1 MERFF
6 QWTGKLTC
14 IFIFFGLLMMI
25 PFVFYCGHGSS
36 MMRNPDELSGLG
48 KKATSSRKT
57 NPQKTDVPQNP
68 KSPIP
73 LATVI
78 VRPTLEN
85 LSKLPAYTLSCDGRS
100 LCLDETIQDIA
111 TDLQAQKLLY
121 NSKPF
126 TDCSGIFHR
135 VLREINKRCPDY
147 QLPDAEQYRNTREI
161 ARWYYEQ
168 GELIVIEDPF
178 AAAGLIKPGAVLFFG
193 YRDKKYKNIKPA
205 QLFTSFGIEHMGVVV
220 DVQYDSYQRVMSY
233 GLFHG
238 QTTGKIAS
246 VTRFHQRNP
255 TRPNLPPFGNGN
267 QQWVAFAR
275 IVKPLSDLITNK
287 R

>member
-6 QWTGKLTC
+6 QWTGRLTR
-14 IFIFFGLLMMI
+14 IFTFFCLILLLPLI
-25 PFVFYCGHGSS
+25 FYCSHSSS
-36 MMRNPDELSGLG
+36 MMRDPDELSMLG
-48 KKATSSRKT
+48 KKKTSPRKT
-57 NPQKTDVPQNP
+57 SPKKADIPPNP
-68 KSPIP
+68 KPPTP

-85 LSKLPAYTLSCDGRS
+85 LSKLSSYTLSCDGRTHY
-100 LCLDETIQDIA
+100 LDETIQDIA
-111 TDLQAQKLLY
+111 TDLQAQKLYY

-135 VLREINKRCPDY
+135 VLREINKRCPNY
-147 QLPDAEQYRNTREI
+147 QLPDAEQYRDTREL
-161 ARWYYEQ
+161 ARWYHDQ
-168 GELIVIEDPF
+168 RELIVIEDPF
-178 AAAGLIKPGAVLFFG
+178 TAADLIKPGAVLFFG
-193 YRDKKYKNIKPA
+193 YRDRKYKNIKA
-205 QLFTSFGIEHMGVVV
+205 TQLFGPAGIEHMGVVV
-220 DVQYDSYQRVMSY
+220 DVQYDKYQRVMSY

-246 VTRFHQRNP
+246 ITRFHQRNP
-255 TRPNLPPFGNGN
+255 SRPNLPPFGNWN

-275 IVKPLSDLITNK
+275 IVKPLPDLITNK

>member
-6 QWTGKLTC
+6 QWTGMLTR
-14 IFIFFGLLMMI
+14 IFIFFCLLVII
-25 PFVFYCGHGSS
+25 PFVFYCGHSS
-36 MMRNPDELSGLG
+36 SIMREPDELSILG
-48 KKATSSRKT
+48 KKETSPRKT
-57 NPQKTDVPQNP
+57 RSPKADFPQNP
-68 KSPIP
+68 KPTIP

-85 LSKLPAYTLSCDGRS
+85 LTKLPAYTLSCDSRS
-100 LCLDETIQDIA
+100 LYLDETIQDIA
-111 TDLQAQKLLY
+111 TDLQSQKLLY

-147 QLPDAEQYRNTREI
+147 QLPDAEQYRDTREL
-161 ARWYYEQ
+161 ARWYYDQ

-178 AAAGLIKPGAVLFFG
+178 AAADLIKPGAVLFFG

-205 QLFTSFGIEHMGVVV
+205 QLFTAAGIEHMGVVV

-246 VTRFHQRNP
+246 ITRFHLRNP
-255 TRPNLPPFGNGN
+255 TRPNLPPFGNWN

-275 IVKPLSDLITNK
+275 IVKPLPDLITNK